1 MGPADR
7 AQIFFYCGG
16 AFFDADRDLGL
27 LRGGRIG
34 ADCRHGEYHRYVLNN
49 TDGNRWLI
57 PPAAVAT
64 GREPYMSHF
73 QGITNPEEKPPAP
86 IRMDTGGAR

>member
-16 AFFDADRDLGL
+16 AFFDADGDLGL

-64 GREPYMSHF
+64 GREPYMRRIYAAGGGRQSAE
-73 QGITNPEEKPPAP
+73 IRPP
-86 IRMDTGGAR
+86 R